1 MSKSSN
7 NSDINDNIDNSS
19 ILDITPSAVAKIKE
33 LIDGRD
39 RDDLAV
45 RVLLRGRLPGGKFQ
59 TEFKFVPLDE
69 KDEND
74 TVQDAGP
81 FQLLLDPT
89 AAGSLQGA
97 QVDFD
102 ESKYSSGFHIEYPP
116 DNFYPAGLKQKRDWD
131 DPLAIAVQD
140 VIDTHINPGVS
151 AHGGWVML
159 LDVKDGAA
167 HVEMGGGC
175 QGCGLA
181 AMTLRQGIEASIVEM
196 VPGITHIVDV
206 TDHGEGENPYYASET
221 NGHTPFESTPS
232 DQEAA

>member
-1 MSKSSN
+1 MTDTTSTG
-7 NSDINDNIDNSS
+7 NI
-19 ILDITPSAVAKIKE
+19 IEITASAVAKIKE
-33 LIDGRD
+33 LIDGRE
-39 RDDLAV
+39 RQDLAV

-59 TEFKFVPLDE
+59 TEFKFVPQE
-69 KDEND
+69 ERDEND
-74 TVQDAGP
+74 VVQDTGA
-81 FQLLLDPT
+81 FQLYLDPS

-116 DNFYPAGLKQKRDWD
+116 DNYYPAGVKAKRDWE

-140 VIDTHINPGVS
+140 VIDNHINPGVA
-151 AHGGWVML
+151 AHGGWVLL

-167 HVEMGGGC
+167 YVEMGGGC

-206 TDHGEGENPYYASET
+206 TDHEEGDNPYYASP
-221 NGHTPFESTPS
+221 NGEAHTPFEPGK
-232 DQEAA
+232 EAP